1 MKYPIDVL
9 AAIYKAG
16 TIMASADGTI
26 LREEYLPLLRFFQS
40 LENYSEDLLREIV
53 AYSNENM
60 DIPQALITISNLDIE
75 TKQRLLEILV
85 AIANQ
90 DNDIA
95 DKECEIFNAFL
106 SICSAPTT
114 EAAEDS
120 EEAK

>member
-16 TIMASADGTI
+16 SIMASADGTI

-40 LENYSEDLLREIV
+40 LDNYSEDLLREIV

-95 DKECEIFNAFL
+95 DKESEIFNTFL

-114 EAAEDS
+114 EATEES

>member
-16 TIMASADGTI
+16 SIMASADGTI

-40 LENYSEDLLREIV
+40 LDNYSEDLLREIV

-95 DKECEIFNAFL
+95 DKESEIFNTFL

-120 EEAK
+120 VEAK